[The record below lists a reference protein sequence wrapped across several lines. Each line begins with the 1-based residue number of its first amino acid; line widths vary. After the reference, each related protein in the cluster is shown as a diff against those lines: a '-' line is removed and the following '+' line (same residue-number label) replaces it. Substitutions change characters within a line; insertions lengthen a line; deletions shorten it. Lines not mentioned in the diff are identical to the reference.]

1 MMLIIGSTLL
11 GIKWRVDLVNW
22 RFRAKDV
29 IGIHLSVLSSFSH
42 EFVNL
47 ILDLLDVFSIIYVSE
62 ELDRFLTPC
71 DGNARIG
78 GQ

>member
-11 GIKWRVDLVNW
+11 GVEWRIDLVNW

-47 ILDLLDVFSIIYVSE
+47 VFDLLDVFSVRNVSE
-62 ELDRFLTPC
+62 DLDRLLTPC
-71 DGNARIG
+71 DRNA
-78 GQ
+78 